1 MPELRQNLATKE
13 WVIIATERAKR
24 PDNFIEVDTLPAIE
38 TEPTHDPACPFCPGN
53 EEPEYEIERRPDD
66 GDWQIRVVRNKYPAL
81 AQNGEPARTLDGV
94 HRYITGVGHH
104 EVVVDHPQHNTTW
117 ALMTPAEIEQV
128 LATYHRR
135 GWTILENPQME
146 QIIYFKNHGPHS
158 GASLK
163 HPLSQLIALPVV
175 PNYIRHRIE
184 EARRYSDDHGE
195 CVYCAMAHDEL
206 NRGERIICANDH
218 FVAFV
223 LYAALSPFHL
233 WIMPREHSVSFLY
246 SQPNQIEALA
256 EILRNVLRR
265 LYYGLNDPS
274 FNLIIH
280 SAPLKEISNNYLH
293 WYISIIPRVS
303 RSAGFELGSGMFIN
317 PALPEDSAEFLRN
330 VKMPYAPKRTT

>member
-24 PDNFIEVDTLPAIE
+24 PDNFIDLDTPPTVE
-38 TEPTHDPACPFCPGN
+38 REPQHDPHCPFCPGN
-53 EEPEYEIERRPDD
+53 EEPAREIERWPDD
-66 GDWQIRVVRNKYPAL
+66 GPWQIRVVRNKYPAL
-81 AQNGEPARTLDGV
+81 TQNGDPVRTFDGV
-94 HRYITGVGHH
+94 HRCITGVGHH
-104 EVVVDHPQHNTTW
+104 EVVVDHPQHNLTW
-117 ALMTPAEIEQV
+117 ALMAPEDIEQV
-128 LATYHRR
+128 LTTYHRR
-135 GWTILENPQME
+135 GWSILENPKME
-146 QIIYFKNHGPHS
+146 QIIFFKNRGPHS

-184 EARRYSDDHGE
+184 EARRYSDDHGQCIY
-195 CVYCAMAHDEL
+195 CVMAQDEL

-218 FVAFV
+218 FAAFV

-246 SQPNQIEALA
+246 SQPDQLKALA
-256 EILRNVLRR
+256 QILHDVLRR

-293 WYISIIPRVS
+293 WYVSVIPRVS

-317 PALPEDSAEFLRN
+317 PALPEASAEFLRD
-330 VKMPYAPKRTT
+330 VKMPDVP